1 MGIAKPARLYRQS
14 TGIFF
19 ARILIRSTHLG
30 FAPKRPTFG
39 ELKRSMRTKNLQI
52 ARSMTSYYWRR
63 LNTDHLGVRK
73 HPCHTLPHAVEF
85 PFAQSIHTLCP
96 PSTMPATAVR
106 SGFVAIFGTLALAVV
121 LVLAAVWLAY
131 GVAHQRALDEMQ
143 TEGTAQIE
151 YHTRELLSAVE
162 RFKNLPALLGADASL
177 LALLQEPGNPAHL
190 NAANQYLNFAQS
202 RTDVSHAYL
211 IDAQG
216 RTRAASNWQQPDSFV
231 GFNYGF
237 RPYFQDAMAGKTGVF
252 YAIGVTTGK
261 PGAFIAAPIR
271 AGDRVVGVVA
281 VKINL
286 TEIEDSW
293 VRSST
298 PLALTDRFG
307 VLFLSARPQWRY
319 RSLDA
324 LSADAL
330 GELQRTRQYGDIAQ
344 NPLRSQAGP
353 MPARQGETLL
363 ADRQTFLVQ
372 GRPIDSLGWHLLLFS
387 DPERAV
393 SQASLVAALAGLATA
408 LTLAGAG
415 LGWQYRRRRS
425 DRLAARHELAQV
437 VAALEQRIATRTAEL
452 TAANDTAVQ
461 TGKLALLGQMAAGI
475 SHEISQPL
483 AALRTMA
490 DNASVFLNRD
500 DTPSARKNLAHIGDL
515 CTRMGSIVGELK
527 AFARKE
533 PAHLQAVSLS
543 RVISSALMLVEPH
556 RHAAKAHIKTIS
568 PPHWVMGDSIRLEQV
583 LVNLIRNGIDAMEDQ
598 SERQLDIHLMA
609 TATEV
614 TLSIRDQGPGLS
626 LLAQAHLFEPFF
638 TTKPSGKG
646 LGLGLALSQAIVKE
660 MGATLTACN
669 VEPGARFDLTLR
681 RAPDHE

>member
-1 MGIAKPARLYRQS
+1 
-14 TGIFF
+14 
-19 ARILIRSTHLG
+19 
-30 FAPKRPTFG
+30 
-39 ELKRSMRTKNLQI
+39 
-52 ARSMTSYYWRR
+52 MT
-63 LNTDHLGVRK
+63 
-73 HPCHTLPHAVEF
+73 
-85 PFAQSIHTLCP
+85 
-96 PSTMPATAVR
+96 ATSAR
-106 SGFVAIFGTLALAVV
+106 SGFAAAFITFALAVV
-121 LVLAAVWLAY
+121 LVLAAAWLAY
-131 GVAHQRALDEMQ
+131 GAAHQRTLDEMQ
-143 TEGTAQIE
+143 SKGTAQIE

-177 LALLQEPGNPAHL
+177 LALLQAPDNTANI
-190 NAANQYLNFAQS
+190 NAANNYLSFAQVRS
-202 RTDVSHAYL
+202 GVSHAYL

-216 RTRAASNWQQPDSFV
+216 QTRAASNWQQPDSFV

-237 RPYFQDAMAGKTGVF
+237 RPYFMDAMTGKTGVF
-252 YAIGVTTGK
+252 YAIGVTTGE

-271 AGDRVVGVVA
+271 AGNRVLGVVA
-281 VKINL
+281 VKIDL

-298 PLALTDRFG
+298 PLALTDRYG
-307 VLFLSARPQWRY
+307 VLFLSAHPEWRY
-319 RSLDA
+319 RSLDT
-324 LSADAL
+324 LSSDAL
-330 GELQRTRQYGDIAQ
+330 EELQRTRQYGDIAQ
-344 NPLRSQAGP
+344 NPLRSQPGP
-353 MPARQGETLL
+353 MPARQGETLR
-363 ADRQTFLVQ
+363 ADHQTFLVL
-372 GRPIDSLGWHLLLFS
+372 GRPIESLGWHLLLFS
-387 DPERAV
+387 NPERAV
-393 SQASLVAALAGLATA
+393 NQGLLVAALAGLATA

-437 VAALEQRIATRTAEL
+437 VAALDERIATRTAEL

-490 DNASVFLNRD
+490 DNASVFLSRD

-515 CTRMGSIVGELK
+515 CTRMGNIVGELK

-533 PAHLQAVSLS
+533 PARLHAVPLS
-543 RVISSALMLVEPH
+543 GVISSALMLIEPH
-556 RHAAKAHIKTIS
+556 RHAANAHIKSIS
-568 PPHWVMGDSIRLEQV
+568 TNLWVMGDSIRLEQV

-598 SERQLDIHLMA
+598 PQRQLDIHLVA
-609 TATEV
+609 TEAEV
-614 TLSIRDQGPGLS
+614 TLSIRDHGPGLS
-626 LLAQAHLFEPFF
+626 PQAQAHLFEPFF

-669 VEPGARFDLTLR
+669 VAPGAQFDLTLR

>member
-1 MGIAKPARLYRQS
+1 MTVSAIRLSLTPVFR
-14 TGIFF
+14 
-19 ARILIRSTHLG
+19 
-30 FAPKRPTFG
+30 
-39 ELKRSMRTKNLQI
+39 
-52 ARSMTSYYWRR
+52 
-63 LNTDHLGVRK
+63 
-73 HPCHTLPHAVEF
+73 
-85 PFAQSIHTLCP
+85 
-96 PSTMPATAVR
+96 
-106 SGFVAIFGTLALAVV
+106 ALAVAAI
-121 LVLAAVWLAY
+121 LVLTAAWLAY
-131 GVAHQRALDEMQ
+131 GVAHQRALDEIQ

-190 NAANQYLNFAQS
+190 NAANHYLSFAQS
-202 RTDVSHAYL
+202 RTGVSHAYL

-237 RPYFQDAMAGKTGVF
+237 RPYFQDAMTGKTGVF
-252 YAIGVTTGK
+252 YAIGVTTGE

-271 AGDRVVGVVA
+271 VGHLVLGVVA

-298 PLALTDRFG
+298 PLALADRYG
-307 VLFLSARPQWRY
+307 VLFLSAQPKWRY
-319 RSLDA
+319 RSLDT

-330 GELQRTRQYGDIAQ
+330 SELQRTRQYGDIAQ
-344 NPLRSQAGP
+344 NPLRAKPAP

-363 ADRQTFLVQ
+363 ADHQAFLVQ

-393 SQASLVAALAGLATA
+393 SQGLLVAALAGLATA

-425 DRLAARHELAQV
+425 DRLLARQELAQV
-437 VAALEQRIATRTAEL
+437 IAALEQRIATRTAEL

-490 DNASVFLNRD
+490 DNASVFLSRND
-500 DTPSARKNLAHIGDL
+500 PSSARKNLAHIGDL
-515 CTRMGSIVGELK
+515 CTRMGSIIGELK

-533 PAHLQAVSLS
+533 PARLQAVPLS

-556 RHAAKAHIKTIS
+556 RHATGARIS
-568 PPHWVMGDSIRLEQV
+568 AQSTDVWVMGDSIRLEQV

-598 SERQLDIHLMA
+598 PLRQLDIHL
-609 TATEV
+609 TATTKEV
-614 TLSIRDQGPGLS
+614 TVSIRDHGPGLS
-626 LLAQAHLFEPFF
+626 PQVQAHLFEPFF

>member
-1 MGIAKPARLYRQS
+1 MTTPA
-14 TGIFF
+14 
-19 ARILIRSTHLG
+19 A
-30 FAPKRPTFG
+30 
-39 ELKRSMRTKNLQI
+39 
-52 ARSMTSYYWRR
+52 
-63 LNTDHLGVRK
+63 
-73 HPCHTLPHAVEF
+73 
-85 PFAQSIHTLCP
+85 
-96 PSTMPATAVR
+96 R
-106 SGFVAIFGTLALAVV
+106 SGFASVFRTFAAATAS
-121 LVLAAVWLAY
+121 VLAAAWLAY
-131 GVAHQRALDEMQ
+131 GVAHQRALDDMQ

-177 LALLQEPGNPAHL
+177 LSLLQAPDNLANI
-190 NAANQYLNFAQS
+190 NAANQYLSFAQS
-202 RTDVSHAYL
+202 RTGVSHTYL

-216 RTRAASNWQQPDSFV
+216 RTRAASNWQAPDSFV

-237 RPYFQDAMAGKTGVF
+237 RPYFQDAMTGKTGVF
-252 YAIGVTTGK
+252 YAIGVTTGE

-271 AGDRVVGVVA
+271 AGNRVLGVVA
-281 VKINL
+281 VKIDL
-286 TEIEDSW
+286 TAIEDNW

-298 PLALTDRFG
+298 PLALTDRHG
-307 VLFLSARPQWRY
+307 VLFLSARPQWRF

-324 LSADAL
+324 LSAEAL
-330 GELQRTRQYGDIAQ
+330 SELQRTRQYGDIAQ
-344 NPLRSQAGP
+344 NPLRLRPGP
-353 MPARQGETLL
+353 MPGRQGEVVI
-363 ADRQTFLVQ
+363 ADQQAFLVQ
-372 GRPIDSLGWHLLLFS
+372 GRPIDRLGWHLLLFS
-387 DPERAV
+387 NPQRAV
-393 SQASLVAALAGLATA
+393 SQGLLVATLAGLATA

-452 TAANDTAVQ
+452 TVANDAAVQ

-490 DNASVFLNRD
+490 DNASVFLSRND
-500 DTPSARKNLAHIGDL
+500 PSSARKNLAHIGDL

-533 PAHLQAVSLS
+533 PARLQAVPLS

-556 RHAAKAHIKTIS
+556 RHAAAARINAQGTDV
-568 PPHWVMGDSIRLEQV
+568 WVMGDSIRLEQV
-583 LVNLIRNGIDAMEDQ
+583 LVNLIRNGIDAMEEQ
-598 SERQLDIHLMA
+598 PERQLDIQLLTT
-609 TATEV
+609 TAEV
-614 TLSIRDQGPGLS
+614 TLSIRDHGPGLS
-626 LLAQAHLFEPFF
+626 PQVQAHLFEPFF

-669 VEPGARFDLTLR
+669 VEPGAQFDLTLR